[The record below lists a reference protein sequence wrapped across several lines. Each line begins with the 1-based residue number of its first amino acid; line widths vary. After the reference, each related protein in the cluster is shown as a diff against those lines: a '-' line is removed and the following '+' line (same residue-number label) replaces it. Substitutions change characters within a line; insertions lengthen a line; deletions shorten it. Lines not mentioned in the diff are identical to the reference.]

1 MRRKGFTL
9 IELLVVIAIIAIL
22 AAMLLPAL
30 SRAREQAR
38 RGVCISNLKQLGLAM
53 HMYAQDFEEDFPP
66 TIGAFTSAGSG
77 CDFQNRYATGGTKL
91 FHCPSDIPLHASG
104 GRYCSYAYYDETSTG
119 VSGVGLDEQ
128 ANSDSVI
135 MADAVDKG
143 SDTDYTPLNKQDNHG
158 TEGVNILYVDGHAKW
173 ADKKKAEADTVQ
185 PGLDLKVLTQPGT
198 TN

>member
-30 SRAREQAR
+30 ARAREQAR

-66 TIGAFTSAGSG
+66 LVGAFTGSG
-77 CDFQNRYATGGTKL
+77 VVCDFQQRYATGGTKL
-91 FHCPSDIPLHASG
+91 FHCPSDIPLNV
-104 GRYCSYAYYDETSTG
+104 RYCSYAYYE
-119 VSGVGLDEQ
+119 GLDEQ

-135 MADAVDKG
+135 MADDAE
-143 SDTDYTPLNKQDNHG
+143 DYGVGGTIQLVKTDNHT
-158 TEGVNILYVDGHAKW
+158 TEGVNVLYVDGHAKW
-173 ADKKKAEADTVQ
+173 ADKKKVEAALTTQ
-185 PGLDLKVLTQPGT
+185 PALDLNCLTKPGD

>member
-30 SRAREQAR
+30 ARAREQAR

-66 TIGAFTSAGSG
+66 TIGAFTGSG
-77 CDFQNRYATGGTKL
+77 VNCDFQLRYATGGKKL
-91 FHCPSDIPLHASG
+91 FHCPSDIPLNV
-104 GRYCSYAYYDETSTG
+104 RYCSYAYYE
-119 VSGVGLDEQ
+119 GLDEQ

-135 MADAVDKG
+135 MADDAENYVEDG
-143 SDTDYTPLNKQDNHG
+143 SAPTTLVKTDNHT
-158 TEGVNILYVDGHAKW
+158 TEGVNVLYVDGHAKW
-173 ADKKKAEADTVQ
+173 ADKKKVEGALTTQ
-185 PGLDLKVLTQPGT
+185 PALDLSCLTKPGD

>member
-53 HMYAQDFEEDFPP
+53 HMYAQDFDEDFPP
-66 TIGAFTSAGSG
+66 TIGAFTSSG
-77 CDFQNRYATGGTKL
+77 EDCDFQERYATGGTKL
-91 FHCPSDIPLHASG
+91 FHCPSDIPLNV
-104 GRYCSYAYYDETSTG
+104 RYCSYAYYE
-119 VSGVGLDEQ
+119 GLDEQ
-128 ANSDSVI
+128 SNSDSVI
-135 MADAVDKG
+135 MADAVDKSG
-143 SDTDYTPLNKQDNHG
+143 GTDYTPLEKTDNHG

-173 ADKKKAEADTVQ
+173 ADKKNAEADTAQ
-185 PGLDLKVLTQPGT
+185 PGLDLKALTQPGPA
-198 TN
+198 N